1 MGDNRTAAFANVANI
16 NIADILGLWEVIR
29 INRKDEIPA
38 YPWITGRFKFNFLD
52 EMLFLLTKDGQHS
65 HGTWELTEK
74 AFETKIKRFGKMKYG
89 SKKGTKCK
97 CVSCAEA
104 KECIRAYAATW
115 SGTWRYPGRN
125 CHTFQRRA
133 LKKCCLKKGTRII

>member
-1 MGDNRTAAFANVANI
+1 MEVSNFVASPDVTNI
-16 NIADILGLWEVIR
+16 GIADILGLWEVIR

-74 AFETKIKRFGKMKYG
+74 AFETKERFSISLNGTFEYTIVEMDEDEMTLSDRENKYLL
-89 SKKGTKCK
+89 
-97 CVSCAEA
+97 V
-104 KECIRAYAATW
+104 
-115 SGTWRYPGRN
+115 
-125 CHTFQRRA
+125 RR
-133 LKKCCLKKGTRII
+133 L